1 MAFIETVI
9 ICLLFNINLF
19 LSLLFQQ
26 REGKHYKNK
35 NKARKREKDES
46 VGKRSISIISQPA
59 NSCSQR
65 GSQPNPITEREIFT
79 KDLPLHSPPTAAY
92 PPSTPPPPSFA
103 AYLFAVLSFGNGDVT
118 WFPAKRKGSGLKVAN
133 RSSLDKKNS
142 TYS

>member
-79 KDLPLHSPPTAAY
+79 KDLPFFLLLLPLTPLA
-92 PPSTPPPPSFA
+92 PSLIT
-103 AYLFAVLSFGNGDVT
+103 YLLAVLSFDNEDIA
-118 WFPAKRKGSGLKVAN
+118 WFPAKRRGCGLEVA
-133 RSSLDKKNS
+133 SKSLLFDQ
-142 TYS
+142 TF